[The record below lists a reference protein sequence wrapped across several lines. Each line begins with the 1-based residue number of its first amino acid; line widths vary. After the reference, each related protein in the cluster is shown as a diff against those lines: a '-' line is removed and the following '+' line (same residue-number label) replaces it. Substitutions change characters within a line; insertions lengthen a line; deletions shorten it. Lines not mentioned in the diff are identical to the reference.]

1 MTDPLIAYV
10 APAAQ
15 AAALHTALQQAG
27 CSRLLTLDAGDW
39 VRQLGALV
47 GVDAPQQVVCALAAR
62 PWLAAVAPW
71 AGQAPLPATVLA
83 GPAEP
88 PPDST
93 TLATLLAAGM
103 TGWWPMPDTAH
114 PKTLLATALQLDALR
129 WQASQALQASL
140 ADSRTALDERL
151 WVDRAKGLLM
161 QAGRAAPAL
170 REDQAFA
177 MLRSAAMHAKLRLA
191 ELSRA
196 VVEAT
201 VWAEAI
207 NRAGQLRMLS
217 QRLVKLAAQ
226 RLAGVDAPGARA
238 QQQAAAGRVVD
249 NLLFLDRLKPPLG
262 QPQMH
267 LPLHPGA
274 PGWAAEL
281 QQVHAAWAAPQAL
294 LAQRLG
300 RARLAQADGLA
311 GQLLTA
317 AEALAA
323 TLQTS
328 GGRPA
333 LQIVNQC
340 GRQRMQVQR
349 LAKEALLAALL
360 AEPARQAAL
369 PALVLAVDE
378 GLTALAG
385 SPLSSPEIRTLLDD
399 ARQQWQRLCAVLRH
413 GAGGDGLAVLVHTSD
428 ALADRLDQLTDAY
441 EHSLQV
447 IMS

>member
-1 MTDPLIAYV
+1 MTDHLIAHV

-15 AAALHTALQQAG
+15 AAALRTTLQQAG
-27 CSRLLTLDAGDW
+27 YTHLLALDVGDW
-39 VRQLGALV
+39 VRQLGALQ
-47 GVDAPQQVVCALAAR
+47 GVHAPQQVVCALAAE
-62 PWLAAVAPW
+62 PWLAAVRPW
-71 AGQAPLPATVLA
+71 AGQAPLPTSMLA
-83 GPAEP
+83 APADP
-88 PPDST
+88 PPDAS
-93 TLATLLAAGM
+93 TLAALLAAGM
-103 TGWWPMPDTAH
+103 TGWWPALGATH
-114 PKTLLATALQLDALR
+114 PPALLATALQLDALR
-129 WQASQALQASL
+129 WQAGQALQASL

-217 QRLVKLAAQ
+217 QRLIKLAAQ
-226 RLAGVDAPGARA
+226 RLAGVDAPGALA
-238 QQQAAAGRVVD
+238 HQHAAAARVVD
-249 NLLFLDRLKPPLG
+249 NLLFLDRLKSP
-262 QPQMH
+262 QPQ
-267 LPLHPGA
+267 PQPARPPGS

-281 QQVHAAWAAPQAL
+281 QQVHATWAALQAL

-300 RARLAQADGLA
+300 RARLAQADALA
-311 GQLLTA
+311 GQLLAA

-369 PALVLAVDE
+369 PALVLAVDQ
-378 GLTALAG
+378 GLTALAA

-413 GAGGDGLAVLVHTSD
+413 GAGADGLAVLVQSSD
-428 ALADRLDQLTDAY
+428 ALADRLDQLTEAY

>member
-1 MTDPLIAYV
+1 MTDALIAYV
-10 APAAQ
+10 APATQ
-15 AAALHTALQQAG
+15 AAALRTALQQAG
-27 CSRLLTLDAGDW
+27 CKQLLALDAGDW

-47 GVDAPQQVVCALAAR
+47 GVHAPQQVVCALAAG
-62 PWLAAVAPW
+62 PWLAAVLPW
-71 AGQAPLPATVLA
+71 AGRAPLPATVLA
-83 GPAEP
+83 GPAEA
-88 PPDST
+88 PPDAS
-93 TLATLLAAGM
+93 TLAALLTAGM
-103 TGWWPMPDTAH
+103 TGWWAVLDATQPPA
-114 PKTLLATALQLDALR
+114 LLATALQLDALR
-129 WQASQALQASL
+129 WQAGQALQATL
-140 ADSRTALDERL
+140 ANSRSALDERL

-226 RLAGVDAPGARA
+226 RLAGVDAPGALA
-238 QQQAAAGRVVD
+238 HQHTAAARVVD
-249 NLLFLDRLKPPLG
+249 NLLFLDRLKSPLG
-262 QPQMH
+262 QPQTQ
-267 LPLHPGA
+267 PEA
-274 PGWAAEL
+274 PRWAAEL
-281 QQVHAAWAAPQAL
+281 QQVHAAWAALQAV
-294 LAQRLG
+294 LAQRPG
-300 RARLAQADGLA
+300 RARLAQADALA
-311 GQLLTA
+311 GQLLA
-317 AEALAA
+317 VAEALAA
-323 TLQTS
+323 TLQTC